1 MANAEKNSPNGVIR
15 VLERNAFYRDGYK
28 KVFTIFLALLALDG
42 VLFGLNV
49 YVAFTPPPPQYFPA
63 TSDGRIIEGHSLT
76 DPIVTDDYVLQWSVD
91 AMRNA
96 MNLDYLHWRDQL
108 ESASQYFTPDG
119 WNSFKE
125 ALQKTNNLK
134 SLVAFNA
141 VSNVTVTGS
150 PEVAETAVVSGHYAW
165 KIEVPIVWTY
175 QADKDHTFNMP
186 MKITMIVL
194 RMPAE
199 EYPQRIAINN
209 LIADTISVNALSGGN
224 R

>member
-1 MANAEKNSPNGVIR
+1 MATQNTSQTGVVR

-28 KVFTIFLALLALDG
+28 KIVTIFLTLLALDG
-42 VLFGLNV
+42 ALFGLNV
-49 YVAFTPPPPQYFPA
+49 YIAFTPPAPEYFPS
-63 TSDGRIIEGHSLT
+63 TSDGRIIEGHSLS
-76 DPIVTDDYVLQWSVD
+76 DPIVTNDYVLQLSVD
-91 AMRNA
+91 AMRHA
-96 MNLDYLHWRDQL
+96 MDLDYLHWRDQL
-108 ESASQYFTPDG
+108 ESASQNFTPDG
-119 WNSFKE
+119 WTSFKT

-150 PEVAETAVVSGHYAW
+150 PQVVETAVVGGHYAW

-186 MKITMIVL
+186 MRITMIVL
-194 RMPAE
+194 RMAAE
-199 EYPQRIAINN
+199 EYPQRVAINN

-224 R
+224 S